1 VIKVECGCVDSHDM
15 EWVAVGIAVGLI
27 LALLRDR
34 IVRRRELFEFR
45 NLFEQAPV
53 SMIILD
59 ADGLACANN
68 RVASLLGV
76 DPEDRKPDLDGYL
89 APESVGEVRNLFGRV
104 SASLERIEIAD
115 TTLSGNNG
123 ETIHCDLVAS
133 PTRYNSRPAILIA
146 FFPVD
151 QKEAARDALRQSE
164 ERFRRFFSELPVP
177 AYRTSLDGKIIDFNK
192 ALLDILE
199 LHDERALRGANAAD
213 FYVDPD
219 DRRAEGRGSDGRL
232 VADRILHL
240 RAASGRDL
248 RVRDMNRTVMDTDG
262 PIFEGVVVDVT
273 REQQYLEELEQR
285 EQQQESLAEIART
298 ALRGNDVEE
307 AMGEA
312 VRRVGAVL
320 GADCTVVTPRQDG
333 LESLSTKIAFET
345 DSVRMRETIHDY
357 LLDSIKDDP
366 DSEGVIDLPPGHGP
380 GGCELNGVAAVLCGS
395 DEVYGVIAAAGCGF
409 LPGNRDRAFLAT
421 VAATLGSAI
430 ARRRD
435 HDRMDQ
441 LMRSKDEF
449 IASVS
454 HELRTPLT
462 VVAGLSFELE
472 QKWQTFSDSEL
483 GEFIA
488 LISSESR
495 EMADLIED
503 LLVAARADIGKV
515 PVYLEDIDLR
525 SCIDQVVDA
534 CALADR
540 ARIQTSGDGVLGCVD
555 PVRYRQ
561 VIRNLITNAIRYG
574 GPRIWVTVGAVEDE
588 AVVSVSDD
596 GAGIAAADREK
607 VFAAYER
614 AHQSQHVPGSVGLGL
629 TVSRKLTELMG
640 GSISYRYEGGSNF
653 ELRFPLV
660 RTALR
665 VD

>member
-1 VIKVECGCVDSHDM
+1 
-15 EWVAVGIAVGLI
+15 
-27 LALLRDR
+27 
-34 IVRRRELFEFR
+34 
-45 NLFEQAPV
+45 
-53 SMIILD
+53 
-59 ADGLACANN
+59 
-68 RVASLLGV
+68 
-76 DPEDRKPDLDGYL
+76 
-89 APESVGEVRNLFGRV
+89 
-104 SASLERIEIAD
+104 
-115 TTLSGNNG
+115 
-123 ETIHCDLVAS
+123 
-133 PTRYNSRPAILIA
+133 
-146 FFPVD
+146 
-151 QKEAARDALRQSE
+151 
-164 ERFRRFFSELPVP
+164 
-177 AYRTSLDGKIIDFNK
+177 
-192 ALLDILE
+192 
-199 LHDERALRGANAAD
+199 
-213 FYVDPD
+213 
-219 DRRAEGRGSDGRL
+219 
-232 VADRILHL
+232 
-240 RAASGRDL
+240 
-248 RVRDMNRTVMDTDG
+248 
-262 PIFEGVVVDVT
+262 
-273 REQQYLEELEQR
+273 
-285 EQQQESLAEIART
+285 
-298 ALRGNDVEE
+298 
-307 AMGEA
+307 
-312 VRRVGAVL
+312 
-320 GADCTVVTPRQDG
+320 
-333 LESLSTKIAFET
+333 
-345 DSVRMRETIHDY
+345 
-357 LLDSIKDDP
+357 
-366 DSEGVIDLPPGHGP
+366 
-380 GGCELNGVAAVLCGS
+380 
-395 DEVYGVIAAAGCGF
+395 
-409 LPGNRDRAFLAT
+409 
-421 VAATLGSAI
+421 
-430 ARRRD
+430 
-435 HDRMDQ
+435 MDQ